1 MTIFSKTV
9 ALTGL
14 LFLLLAALPEAAPQD
29 RPGRA
34 TASKGLGLILEEAAA
49 DLLQL
54 ADELCSEGH
63 LTHAARALDV
73 SVRIVSE
80 SPGTDAVRE
89 EIDRR
94 RSAMPRPAI
103 PIDTALRAKDLFNGK
118 TLAGWKK
125 SRGKWEVADAGI
137 RCDAEESEGYLFVS
151 RAERECRGYSVSFTF
166 ERDPEGSAGV
176 VLGKAGRNRVGVVF
190 GDAGGALYDFTASR
204 PIGDWS
210 KRRFPSRRA
219 LTVTVRIEMEE
230 ATVTINGDPVLEGI
244 LAGWEPGTLG
254 LYASEGA
261 LFRKVRLIPLEI
273 DLCFDEAAER
283 TKKGDDAGAA
293 AQLLRAGAVE
303 KKTFLSAGHLA
314 AAFAD
319 LEFHDEAAR
328 QARLFLTWCDGAQ
341 PDRSDLKRLRR
352 GAETIAARAD
362 SARQKLDEALSAWA
376 EKVLAAG
383 EAALHTMGVE
393 TPQSEDDGTPAESD
407 HPTLDAVVKAL
418 KIVDTQLERVE
429 DFETRVFL
437 ARCGK
442 GEGKELFNGADLARW
457 TTREGVWEVA
467 EPLEGE
473 GTAPGAGGILTVVGG
488 EGPNAIEYD
497 PLPPFDRYLLALK
510 ICGTGTYIDQ
520 GISFFVRGEKW
531 SLRFFRFMS
540 TQEVTM
546 LHKGISVLFSPVPG
560 DALTSTRWHDV
571 ECIVHVNRL
580 TVLLDKKVLF
590 TKVLPAPPE
599 GRIGLF
605 VANDRRGHFDEILFK
620 PLGRQGAYPALL
632 DRIGVP
638 VREVTECETLKQ
650 GETVT
655 AGHVHE
661 QPFAYGGHS
670 LTALSDPKTSAP
682 LTFRFKTVAIDDA
695 LLSVRYAT
703 HRRDAPRKDPS
714 HTGSGGERSLLCRLR
729 VDVDGRAQADT
740 LDIEDSGSRNDFV
753 YARVPLGDL
762 AFGWHEIRLE
772 PPSTD
777 GTVFFDRIVLSDTR
791 NAPQEESKIVDS
803 DAAPH
808 FKIRLSPGV
817 RLPDNS
823 EEIFALLEV
832 LRTYMV
838 EHYGFEPILTQYYN
852 LIAREC
858 WGDPH
863 KGGYATGDNLYV
875 PEETTARNLAVIM
888 HELSHN
894 FDAGMGFNPPWFG
907 EGKSF
912 PIYVKFTRD
921 TKGQY
926 RAHQSPHMKGDM
938 TRGGIAFDQ
947 LEVDGENL
955 LQYWGTPKF
964 PYWGKLPDGR
974 NVTVLGYQAANWLC
988 WELSLFLGEGWL
1000 KNYFTLL
1007 RKDLDDKTFFVPRE
1021 RVAANSVVVDYFARS
1036 SGKDGR
1042 TFFEDHRFR
1051 LVDLYDWTTLVADC
1065 GDDDETYLTDG
1076 GTSVVEPTANGAQA
1090 TRGRGKKEI
1099 KSRVVREG
1107 TFTYAFPVPPDAKR
1121 VTLEITRGGYG
1132 TCHVWDKRIFKG
1144 KTPTGAATKSV
1155 TLDDPSLWAGSRLR
1169 LTFAPDRFGDRALE
1183 VAKIVVKKD

>member
-1 MTIFSKTV
+1 V
-9 ALTGL
+9 RAPLTGL
-14 LFLLLAALPEAAPQD
+14 VFLLAAALPQAAPQD
-29 RPGRA
+29 GTGQA
-34 TASKGLGLILEEAAA
+34 AASGSLDLILEEAAG
-49 DLLQL
+49 DLCRL
-54 ADELCSEGH
+54 ADAFCKEGR
-63 LTHAARALDV
+63 LAHATRALDV
-73 SVRIVSE
+73 CVRIAPE
-80 SPGTDAVRE
+80 IPDAGAVRD
-89 EIDRR
+89 EISRR
-94 RSAMPRPAI
+94 QSAMPRPAR
-103 PIDTALRAKDLFNGK
+103 PIDTALRARELFNGK
-118 TLAGWKK
+118 SLAGWKK
-125 SRGKWEVADAGI
+125 SRGKWEAANSGI
-137 RCDAEESEGYLFVS
+137 RCDAEKSEGYLFVL
-151 RAERECRGYSVSFTF
+151 RPDKECRGYSVSVTF
-166 ERDPEGSAGV
+166 ERDIEGSAGI
-176 VLGKAGRNRVGVVF
+176 VLGKAGRSRVGVVF
-190 GDAGGALYDFTASR
+190 GDEGGALYDFTESR
-204 PIGDWS
+204 PLGDWA
-210 KRRFPSRRA
+210 KRKFPARRA
-219 LTVTVRIEMEE
+219 LNVVVRIEMGET
-230 ATVTINGDPVLEGI
+230 TVTVNRKPVLEGI
-244 LAGWEPGTLG
+244 LSGWEPGTLG

-261 LFRKVRLIPLEI
+261 LFKKVRLVPLEI
-273 DLCFDEAAER
+273 DVCLDQAAECA
-283 TKKGDDAGAA
+283 KKNDDAQAA
-293 AQLLRAGAVE
+293 ALLLRGAAVE
-303 KKTFLSAGHLA
+303 KKSFLCAGHLTAALADLGFQDA
-314 AAFAD
+314 AA
-319 LEFHDEAAR
+319 ER
-328 QARLFLTWCDGAQ
+328 ARLFLTWSDGVR
-341 PDRSDLKRLRR
+341 PDRSDLKRLTRR
-352 GAETIAARAD
+352 AETIATGASVAR
-362 SARQKLDEALSAWA
+362 RKLDNRLSTWA
-376 EKVLAAG
+376 EKILAAG
-383 EAALHTMGVE
+383 EAALQTAGGE
-393 TPQSEDDGTPAESD
+393 TPSKPERS
-407 HPTLDAVVKAL
+407 TLDAVTNAL
-418 KIVDTQLERVE
+418 GIVDTRLDRVE
-429 DFETRVFL
+429 DFRTRVFL
-437 ARCGK
+437 ARCRNRS
-442 GEGKELFNGADLARW
+442 GEVLFNGVTLDRW
-457 TTREGVWEVA
+457 TTRTGVWEVA
-467 EPLEGE
+467 EPIDGDPA
-473 GTAPGAGGILTVVGG
+473 APGAGGILTVVGG

-497 PLPPFDRYLLALK
+497 AVPPFDRYLLALK
-510 ICGTGTYIDQ
+510 IRGTGAYIDQ
-520 GISFFVRGEKW
+520 GISFFVMGEKW
-531 SLRFFRFMS
+531 TLRFFRFMS

-546 LHKGISVLFSPVPG
+546 LHKGVSVLFSPVPG
-560 DALTSTRWHDV
+560 NALTSTRWHDV
-571 ECIVHVNRL
+571 ECIVHINRL
-580 TVLLDKKVLF
+580 TVLLDEKVLF

-599 GRIGLF
+599 GRIGLY

-620 PLGRQGAYPALL
+620 PLGREGEYKALL

-655 AGHVHE
+655 AGRVHE

-670 LTALSDPKTSAP
+670 LTAIADPKTRSY

-703 HRRDAPRKDPS
+703 HRRDGA
-714 HTGSGGERSLLCRLR
+714 GQNALCSLR
-729 VDVDGRAQADT
+729 VDVDGRSQAGT
-740 LDIEDSGSRNDFV
+740 LDINDSGSRNDFV
-753 YARVPLGDL
+753 YARLPLGEL
-762 AFGWHEIRLE
+762 SFGWHEIRIE
-772 PPSTD
+772 PPAAR
-777 GTVFFDRIVLSDTR
+777 GTVFFDRIVLSDAR

-894 FDAGMGFNPPWFG
+894 FDKGMGFNPPWFG

-926 RAHQSPHMKGDM
+926 RAHQSPHMKRDM
-938 TRGGIAFDQ
+938 TQGGVAFDQ

-974 NVTVLGYQAANWLC
+974 NVTVLGYQASNWLC

-1007 RKDLDDKTFFVPRE
+1007 RKEIDDKTFFLSKE

-1051 LVDLYDWTTLVADC
+1051 LVDLYDWTTIVADC

-1076 GTSVVEPTANGAQA
+1076 GTSVVEPTQGNS
-1090 TRGRGKKEI
+1090 GRDKSGVSKDA

-1107 TFTYAFPVPPDAKR
+1107 SFTYAFPVPPDTQS
-1121 VTLEITRGGYG
+1121 VTIEITRSGYG

-1144 KTPTGAATKSV
+1144 KAPTGAETKTI
-1155 TLDDPSLWAGSRLR
+1155 TLDDPSLWSGSRLR